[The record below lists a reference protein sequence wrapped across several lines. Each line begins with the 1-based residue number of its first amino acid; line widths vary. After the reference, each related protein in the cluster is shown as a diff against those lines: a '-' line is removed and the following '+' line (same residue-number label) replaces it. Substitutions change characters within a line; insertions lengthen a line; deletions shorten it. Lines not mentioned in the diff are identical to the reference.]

1 MSKGFISLGEAI
13 EKEPSLSKI
22 RNSIKDFDVVNNFY
36 EIFKDFEKIAVPVK
50 VKKNVLF
57 LSVENSVW
65 RSELK
70 FKEQSIIEK
79 INKFLKEDRIIK
91 IKFVS

>member
-1 MSKGFISLGEAI
+1 MHNGFISLGDAI
-13 EKEPSLSKI
+13 EKEPALSKI
-22 RNSIKDFDVVNNFY
+22 RNSIKDYDAVTNFY

-50 VKKNVLF
+50 VKNNTLY
-57 LSVENSVW
+57 LRVENSVW

-70 FKEQSIIEK
+70 FKEQNIIEK
-79 INKFLKEDRIIK
+79 INKYLKEERIKK

>member
-1 MSKGFISLGEAI
+1 MHNGFISLGEAI
-13 EKEPSLSKI
+13 EKDPSLGNL

-36 EIFKDFEKIAVPVK
+36 EIFKDYEKIAVPVK
-50 VKKNVLF
+50 VKKNILF
-57 LSVENSVW
+57 LRVENSVW

-70 FKEQSIIEK
+70 FKEQNIIER
-79 INKFLKEDRIIK
+79 INNFLKEERIKK

>member
-1 MSKGFISLGEAI
+1 MHNGFISLGEAI
-13 EKEPSLSKI
+13 ERDPSLGI
-22 RNSIKDFDVVNNFY
+22 LRNSIKDFDVVDNFY

-57 LSVENSVW
+57 LRVENSVW

-70 FKEQSIIEK
+70 FKEQTIIEK
-79 INKFLKEDRIIK
+79 INDFLKEERIKK

>member
-1 MSKGFISLGEAI
+1 MHNGFISLGEAI

-22 RNSIKDFDVVNNFY
+22 RSSIKDYDVVANFY

-50 VKKNVLF
+50 VKNNILF
-57 LSVENSVW
+57 LRVENSVW

-70 FKEQSIIEK
+70 FKEQNIIEK
-79 INKFLKEDRIIK
+79 INRYLKEERIKK

>member
-1 MSKGFISLGEAI
+1 MHNGFISLGDAI
-13 EKEPSLSKI
+13 ENEPALSKI
-22 RNSIKDFDVVNNFY
+22 RSSIKDYDVVTNFY

-50 VKKNVLF
+50 VKNNTLY
-57 LSVENSVW
+57 LRVENSVW

-70 FKEQSIIEK
+70 FKEQNIIEK
-79 INKFLKEDRIIK
+79 INKYLKEERIKK

>member
-1 MSKGFISLGEAI
+1 MHKGFISLGEAI
-13 EKEPSLSKI
+13 EKEPSLGKI
-22 RNSIKDFDVVNNFY
+22 RNSIKDYDVVTNFY

-50 VKKNVLF
+50 VKNKILF
-57 LSVENSVW
+57 LRVENSVW

-70 FKEQSIIEK
+70 FKEQNIIEK
-79 INKFLKEDRIIK
+79 INKYLKEERIKK

>member
-1 MSKGFISLGEAI
+1 MPKGFVSIGEAI
-13 EKEPSLSKI
+13 EKEPSLSKL
-22 RNSIKDFDVVNNFY
+22 RSSIKDYDVVTNFY

-50 VKKNVLF
+50 VKSNVLY
-57 LSVENSVW
+57 LRVENSVW

-70 FKEQSIIEK
+70 FKEQNIVEK
-79 INKFLKEDRIIK
+79 INVYLKEERIKK